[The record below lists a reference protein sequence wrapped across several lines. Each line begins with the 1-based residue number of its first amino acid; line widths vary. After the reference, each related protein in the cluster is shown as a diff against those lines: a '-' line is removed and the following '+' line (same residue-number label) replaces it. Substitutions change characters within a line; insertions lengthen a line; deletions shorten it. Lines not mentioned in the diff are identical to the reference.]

1 MGKAAKQR
9 VNKIANQV
17 KDNKDNSDF
26 ISMIKSMEADK
37 TYRVKKHNQFLFNGL
52 NASGSF
58 WKRQFLIN
66 KESDEKTNQKT

>member
-17 KDNKDNSDF
+17 KDNSDF
-26 ISMIKSMEADK
+26 ISMIESMEADK

-58 WKRQFLIN
+58 WKSQFLT
-66 KESDEKTNQKT
+66 EKQNDISK